1 MKLEDIIDYD
11 LSYWNYLGKSG
22 GTALPDND
30 KPVNIDGVD
39 VWKKHPP
46 HRTGKDKK
54 RIEENRVG
62 TGIGGTGATQHPTS
76 GPAELEFDL
85 DHVEDE
91 FKGKDTRA
99 DIKTNKKKRET
110 LKSYLIKRANREID

>member
-1 MKLEDIIDYD
+1 MKLEDIINYD
-11 LSYWNYLGKSG
+11 LSYWNTLGKSG

-30 KPVNIDGVD
+30 KPANVDGID

-46 HRTGKDKK
+46 FRTGKNKK
-54 RIEENRVG
+54 RINEAQAGVG
-62 TGIGGTGATQHPTS
+62 TGLGGTGATQPPTS

-85 DHVEDE
+85 DRVEDE

-99 DIKTNKKKRET
+99 EIKTNKKKRET
-110 LKSYLIKRANREID
+110 LKGYLIKRAGRS